1 MLSINVFRGASEQHL
16 IQDRSLARNID
27 SKNAA
32 SGFDC
37 CPRAARRRLYRQHRP
52 KADIRL
58 ASAAAARALG
68 RDLTKT
74 GDDGLAN
81 AWSYLFS
88 RLLALPVDFAGPWE
102 PTFVL
107 LLPASTAARR
117 VSALS
122 VRAPS
127 RALCAALR
135 WLARRF
141 ISFALCAPRIGS
153 SIASA
158 GESTFSPLTSVV

>member
-1 MLSINVFRGASEQHL
+1 MSANDPKQTFASPLRQQRE
-16 IQDRSLARNID
+16 RSAG
-27 SKNAA
+27 S
-32 SGFDC
+32 
-37 CPRAARRRLYRQHRP
+37 
-52 KADIRL
+52 
-58 ASAAAARALG
+58 
-68 RDLTKT
+68 
-74 GDDGLAN
+74 LAN
-81 AWSYLFS
+81 AWNYLFS
-88 RLLALPVDFAGPWE
+88 RLLALLVDFAGPWE

-122 VRAPS
+122 VRVPS

-153 SIASA
+153 CIALA
-158 GESTFSPLTSVV
+158 GESTFSPLTSVVVL